1 MSEPAISVIVPARDL
16 RLFIGEALAS
26 IQAQSRL
33 VHEILVIDDGSRD
46 GTAELVR
53 EMATRDSRLRL
64 LSGEGRGA
72 AAARNLGLRAAS
84 GDIIAFLDGDDIWPR
99 DKIARQMERLT
110 ANDRPDIVSGL
121 VQRFRA
127 FDTAASGPADATGPA
142 LPMASLAACL
152 FRREAF
158 ARIGP
163 LDETLLWSDDHDF
176 MLRAREAGLRIVI
189 MRQIALY
196 YRRRAGSLSQDARAP
211 RDFQLLDIVH
221 RSLKRRRQSG
231 RDMHLP
237 PLADLIER

>member
-16 RLFIGEALAS
+16 RNFIGEALAS
-26 IQAQSRL
+26 IQAQSRP
-33 VHEILVIDDGSRD
+33 VQEILVIDDDSRD
-46 GTAELVR
+46 GTAGLVR
-53 EMATRDSRLRL
+53 DMAARDSRLRI
-64 LSGEGRGA
+64 LSGDGRGA
-72 AAARNLGLRAAS
+72 AAARNLGLRAAR

-99 DKIARQMERLT
+99 DKIARQMERL
-110 ANDRPDIVSGL
+110 AAGDRPDIVSGL

-127 FDTAASGPADATGPA
+127 FDASAHGPADAEGPA
-142 LPMASLAACL
+142 LPTASLAACL
-152 FRREAF
+152 FRREVF
-158 ARIGP
+158 QRIGL
-163 LDETLLWSDDHDF
+163 LDESLLWSDDHDF

-231 RDMHLP
+231 REMHLL
-237 PLADLIER
+237 PLTDLIER